1 MRKMEKEKVCD
12 KMQKELSAIIDE
24 PKLSQNGLDNAYKM
38 IDIIKD
44 VKNMEYWDVKCEYYQ
59 EALESMRSGGYSREM
74 DGEYSRENNG
84 ENGNYSREGGYSRDN
99 YDNEN
104 SYRRGRNQRNGQYMH
119 RPNYSRLS
127 GDDTD
132 MDRYRESK
140 REYSNSR
147 DDGAKNKMLD
157 ALEDFMCGVCGMLK
171 QIYRDSDVAEER
183 QIIRK
188 YAREIADM

>member
-44 VKNMEYWDVKCEYYQ
+44 VKNMEYWDVKCEYYR

-74 DGEYSRENNG
+74 GAGNSNYSQ
-84 ENGNYSREGGYSRDN
+84 ENGSYYND
-99 YDNEN
+99 YDNGN

-127 GDDTD
+127 GEDTD

-157 ALEDFMCGVCGMLK
+157 ALEDFMSGVCGMMK
-171 QIYRDSDVAEER
+171 QLTKDADCREER
-183 QIIRK
+183 EVIQNWCRK
-188 YAREIADM
+188 ISEI